1 MAAVT
6 LEARRLAKRFGTRTA
21 VDGLSF
27 TAGPGNIVGLLGPNG
42 AGKTTAIRMLTT
54 MLAPTS
60 GEFSVGGVPSTD
72 PDGIR
77 RRIGVLPESAGYP
90 SQQSAA
96 EYLRFFGRLYGLA
109 TAEAARRAGQLLAEV
124 GLGSRAGSP
133 IATFSRGMRQRL
145 GIARA
150 LVNDPAVVFLD
161 EPTLGLDPA
170 GQRQVLSILRDIAA
184 RRGATV
190 VLSTHLLSEVE
201 QVCDRVLILDSGR
214 IVTDGSVADLLAR
227 TTAEPHR
234 AELTVPPGFGER
246 ARQAAVS
253 VEGVRAEL
261 SDEQS
266 ALVLSLTGTG
276 TPQDRRLDLALAAVL
291 GAGVPV
297 LSFQRERARLADA
310 FLALTGAVATAVPAG
325 GQDTGGQDR

>member
-6 LEARRLAKRFGTRTA
+6 LEARRLTKRFGARTA

-27 TAGPGNIVGLLGPNG
+27 TASPGNIVGLLGPNG

-60 GEFSVGGVPSTD
+60 GDFSVDGMPSTD
-72 PDGIR
+72 PAGIR
-77 RRIGVLPESAGYP
+77 RRIGVLPESSGYP
-90 SQQSAA
+90 PSQSAA

-109 TAEAARRAGQLLAEV
+109 AAEATRLAGQLLDEV
-124 GLGSRAGSP
+124 GLGSRSGSP

-150 LVNDPAVVFLD
+150 LINDPAVVFLD

-170 GQRQVLSILRDIAA
+170 GQRQVLSILEDIAA

-201 QVCDRVLILDSGR
+201 QVCGRVLILDRGR
-214 IVTDGSVADLLAR
+214 IVTDGSVASILAR
-227 TTAEPHR
+227 AGAGPQR
-234 AELTVPPGFGER
+234 AELTVPSEFVEP
-246 ARQAAVS
+246 ATWAAAS
-253 VEGVRAEL
+253 VAGVRVERP
-261 SDEQS
+261 DEHPT
-266 ALVLSLTGTG
+266 LVLSLTGPG
-276 TPQDRRLDLALAAVL
+276 TPDARLLDAALAAVL
-291 GAGVPV
+291 AAGVPV
-297 LSFQRERARLADA
+297 LAFQRERTRLADA
-310 FLALTGAVATAVPAG
+310 FLALTGAG
-325 GQDTGGQDR
+325 GGDS

>member
-6 LEARRLAKRFGTRTA
+6 LEADRLTKRFGTRAA

-27 TAGPGNIVGLLGPNG
+27 AAGAGNIIGLLGPNG

-60 GEFSVGGVPSTD
+60 GSFTVGGVPHTD

-77 RRIGVLPESAGYP
+77 HRIGVLPESAGYP
-90 SQQSAA
+90 PRQSAA

-109 TAEAARRAGQLLAEV
+109 PVDAGRLAGPLLAEV
-124 GLGSRAGSP
+124 GLASRAGSP
-133 IATFSRGMRQRL
+133 IGTFSRGMRQRL

-150 LVNDPAVVFLD
+150 LINDPAVVFLD

-184 RRGATV
+184 RRDATV

-201 QVCDRVLILDSGR
+201 QLCDRVLILDHGR
-214 IVTDGSVADLLAR
+214 IVTDGSVAEVLSR
-227 TTAEPHR
+227 TAADPHR
-234 AELTVPPGFGER
+234 ARLTVPDGFGER
-246 ARQAAVS
+246 ARQAAAS
-253 VEGVRAEL
+253 VEGVQAEF
-261 SDEQS
+261 SGRRS
-266 ALVLSLTGTG
+266 ALVLSLNGVAE
-276 TPQDRRLDLALAAVL
+276 DRLLDLALAAVL
-291 GAGVPV
+291 DAGVPV
-297 LSFQRERARLADA
+297 LSFQREQTRLADA
-310 FLALTGAVATAVPAG
+310 FLALTSALPDAVVPG
-325 GQDTGGQDR
+325 GEP